1 MTDIPTTVSIAIRR
15 LNLPRLSFPRLKI
28 GATLNA
34 MFDVMGDAL
43 KLAYVAPYTSLHRQ
57 PQIVPDDDLEGRD
70 PTW

>member
-1 MTDIPTTVSIAIRR
+1 MITAPITNRR
-15 LNLPRLSFPRLKI
+15 LNLPRLGFPRLGI
-28 GATLNA
+28 GASLIA

-57 PQIVPDDDLEGRD
+57 PQVAPDDDLGCRD